1 MNNGVSAGA
10 EGSALNELL
19 SSTTLVVLRQKFAD
33 GRSTGIFIPE
43 LGYPGQWQT
52 PWGRW
57 ARIRGTGAGSSDGG
71 HAADEGRGTGRG
83 RAAAARRRVFQLG
96 AQRECDG
103 SEDGAQSS
111 GADVREG

>member
-52 PWGRW
+52 PWGR
-57 ARIRGTGAGSSDGG
+57 
-71 HAADEGRGTGRG
+71 
-83 RAAAARRRVFQLG
+83 
-96 AQRECDG
+96 
-103 SEDGAQSS
+103 
-111 GADVREG
+111 